1 MRLRYKNLNSTDRL
15 YLVYLSNRERQF
27 ESREDACQWL
37 ELTPL
42 SVSRARQKLVEN
54 GLVRECG
61 FRQMEGTA
69 YELTDVGWKELRT
82 MFQCL
87 SLTRKESA
95 KNAHY

>member
-1 MRLRYKNLNSTDRL
+1 MRLRFPGLTSTDRL

-27 ESREDACQWL
+27 ESREDACQCL

-54 GLVRECG
+54 GLIRECG

-69 YELTDVGWKELRT
+69 FELTDEGRKELCK
-82 MFQCL
+82 MFQ
-87 SLTRKESA
+87 
-95 KNAHY
+95 